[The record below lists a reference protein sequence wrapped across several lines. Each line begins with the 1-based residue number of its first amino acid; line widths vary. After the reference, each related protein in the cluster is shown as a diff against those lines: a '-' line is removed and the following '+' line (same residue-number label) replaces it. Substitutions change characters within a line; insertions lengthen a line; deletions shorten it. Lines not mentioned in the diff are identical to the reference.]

1 MIQFRTLNANEIE
14 CRIAQ
19 IKEGKGLSL
28 LLYKDARVD
37 QNLLDETVGPL
48 NWQRSH
54 QLIGD
59 RLYCT
64 LSIWDEEKKQWV
76 SKQDVGTESYTEK
89 EKGQASDSFKRAAFN
104 FGIGRELYT
113 APFIWV
119 SKDDCTIT
127 ADKKCYDNFEVT
139 EIGYNDNR
147 EINLLEIVNTKT
159 KQVVYTLGKKK
170 PATKKAET
178 KEETKV
184 ETKPVVEPANT
195 SGTDT
200 SDYNDFDIA
209 GIENE
214 FIDKAKVT
222 FLKKQILERGMT
234 VDFILN
240 TYKTKK
246 LEELKNKFFMHI
258 INNWD
263 ELKKR
268 YDKA

>member
-1 MIQFRTLNANEIE
+1 MNKFRTLKANEIE

-19 IKEGKGLSL
+19 ISKEGKGLSL

-48 NWQRSH
+48 NWKRSH

-64 LSIWDEEKKQWV
+64 VSIYDEDKKEWID
-76 SKQDVGTESYTEK
+76 KQDVGTESYTEK
-89 EKGQASDSFKRAAFN
+89 EKGQASDSFKRACFN

-113 APFIWV
+113 APFIWI

-127 ADKKCYDNFEVT
+127 SDHKCYDSFEVT

-147 EINLLEIVNTKT
+147 EINLLEITNTKT
-159 KQVVYTLGKKK
+159 KKVVYTFGKQK
-170 PATKKAET
+170 PATKKT
-178 KEETKV
+178 
-184 ETKPVVEPANT
+184 ETKPVVEPTNT

-200 SDYNDFDIA
+200 EKDVFDIT

-222 FLKKQILERGMT
+222 FLKKQIVERGMT

-246 LEELKNKFFMHI
+246 LEELKNKFFIHI

>member
-1 MIQFRTLNANEIE
+1 MNEFRTLKASEIE

-19 IKEGKGLSL
+19 IKANGLIL

-37 QNLLDETVGPL
+37 QNLLDETYGSL

-64 LSIWDEEKKQWV
+64 ISVWDDKKGIWV

-89 EKGQASDSFKRAAFN
+89 EKGQASDSFKRAGFN

-113 APFIWV
+113 APFIWI
-119 SKDDCTIT
+119 SADDCNIIKDD
-127 ADKKCYDNFEVT
+127 KGYKCYDNFEVT
-139 EIGYNDNR
+139 DIGYDDNR

-170 PATKKAET
+170 PATKKT
-178 KEETKV
+178 ETKV
-184 ETKPVVEPANT
+184 ETKPVVEPTNT

-200 SDYNDFDIA
+200 SNYSALDIK
-209 GIENE
+209 GVENE
-214 FIDKAKVT
+214 QIDVAKVNYLYKE
-222 FLKKQILERGMT
+222 LKERDIT
-234 VDFILN
+234 SDFICNLYKVKSIETMLN
-240 TYKTKK
+240 KH
-246 LEELKNKFFMHI
+246 FMHI

-263 ELKKR
+263 EIKKR
-268 YDKA
+268 YDKV